1 MFSTFIYFSIKVDTF
16 FETILFCSLSFR
28 TLIPLVIL
36 PVCVLGMSFCGDLAF
51 SSFVFLIFLSLFC
64 CDELNVLFCSDEV
77 ASLRLLLKFSFSF
90 SNLLFF
96 WGVSELMR
104 GLAGLLLF
112 FGASVGDLQ
121 GLPGLFFVVSDLI
134 LGLPLNW
141 GLSGCIGDLEHCL
154 LPFFV
159 MSVLPEKNYEMCE
172 KLFDPEFPLNLH
184 V

>member
-51 SSFVFLIFLSLFC
+51 SSFVFSIFLSLFC

-77 ASLRLLLKFSFSF
+77 ASLRLLLKFSFLF

-96 WGVSELMR
+96 SGFQSWCVAWLVC
-104 GLAGLLLF
+104 F
-112 FGASVGDLQ
+112 F
-121 GLPGLFFVVSDLI
+121 F
-134 LGLPLNW
+134 
-141 GLSGCIGDLEHCL
+141 
-154 LPFFV
+154 
-159 MSVLPEKNYEMCE
+159 SVLPLVICE
-172 KLFDPEFPLNLH
+172 VCLVFFLWFQTWSLVCPLIGICQVALKTWSIAFSLSS
-184 V
+184 